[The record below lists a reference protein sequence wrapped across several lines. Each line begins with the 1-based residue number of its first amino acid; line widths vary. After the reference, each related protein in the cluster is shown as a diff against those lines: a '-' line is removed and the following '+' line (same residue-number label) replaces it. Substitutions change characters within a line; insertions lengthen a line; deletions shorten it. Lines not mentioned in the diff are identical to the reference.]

1 MIVSVRIGR
10 RREGNFVEL
19 DVGGRVETER
29 LEQKRG
35 LKTLT
40 RRGEYYKKMLPTAQ
54 YRLIKLS

>member
-40 RRGEYYKKMLPTAQ
+40 RGEYYKKMLPTAQ